1 MSDTEKKAPTHRA
14 YFVKGKAD
22 AAKWLELGAVWEHN
36 DGKGFDVVLDRMP
49 LEGDR
54 IIRDALRYERS
65 SRRRNPEH
73 EHT

>member
-49 LEGDR
+49 LEGDPDYTGR
-54 IIRDALRYERS
+54 ITLRKIE
-65 SRRRNPEH
+65 PKKEPGA
-73 EHT
+73 